1 MDLSYQTFICVVH
14 QASIG
19 LRDDDNDADADA
31 VAASATEDPAVD
43 ISFLE
48 SILCFNASKLVVDVV
63 VVVAADA
70 AFRIRTID
78 EYVHLV
84 FVCSGKRIS

>member
-63 VVVAADA
+63 VVADA

>member
-19 LRDDDNDADADA
+19 LRDDDDDDA
-31 VAASATEDPAVD
+31 VAVSATEDPAVD

-63 VVVAADA
+63 VVVAADL
-70 AFRIRTID
+70 RIRTID